1 MNNRKKYSIL
11 ITSVAALAAS
21 TLALT
26 TVPAQASRN
35 STLKVGNVLP
45 LTGGLAGYGVGI
57 DLAAQLGIKDLN
69 AAAKAARI
77 AAKCVWVGT
86 QDDRTSSAGGVEAAT
101 LLVTSLGAQVIL
113 GGGMNS
119 ATTIAVAKSVT
130 IPKNIPLIAVT
141 SSSPE
146 ITTLNDHD
154 TVFRVYPSD
163 TLQGKALAVAM
174 GKAFGKSAKVSVG
187 FKTDAFGVG
196 LDAVFERE
204 WTKAGGTIVNS
215 VGWDPAGTSF
225 TTQAQK
231 LASGSPDG
239 WLIID
244 NSDTFSK
251 VVAPLAATGTW
262 KATQTFM
269 TEDFNDASAIATVE
283 KVVPNALEGVRGTSA
298 ASTGANLAA
307 WKVKFAAANP
317 SDKPTFA
324 DSTGYDAAVI
334 ACLANIAN
342 TGRHA
347 NTYEKALRAVTDT
360 SAPKFTWQNLTGAV
374 KALAAHGHIDFIG
387 PWGEAAFDANGDTG
401 AGAFDVYKIVGA
413 KPVINPADQLK
424 F

>member
-1 MNNRKKYSIL
+1 MNNHKKFRVL
-11 ITSVAALAAS
+11 ISGVAALAAG
-21 TLALT
+21 TLVLA
-26 TVPAQASRN
+26 TVPAQATKF
-35 STLKVGNVLP
+35 STLKIGNVLP

-57 DLAAQLGIKDLN
+57 DLAAQLGIKDVN
-69 AAAKAARI
+69 AATKAARVP
-77 AAKCVWVGT
+77 AKCVRVGT

-146 ITTLNDHD
+146 ITALNDHD

-174 GKAFGKSAKVSVG
+174 GKAFGKTAKVSVG

-196 LDAVFERE
+196 LDAVFEKE
-204 WTKAGGTIVNS
+204 WKKAGGSIVNS

-251 VVAPLAATGTW
+251 VIAPLAATGTW

-269 TEDFNDASAIATVE
+269 TEDFNDASAVATVQ
-283 KVVPNALEGVRGTSA
+283 KVVAGALEGIRGTSA
-298 ASTGANLAA
+298 ASTGSNLTA
-307 WKVKFAAANP
+307 WKAKFAAANP
-317 SDKPTFA
+317 TDKPTFA

-342 TGRHA
+342 TGRSSKTFA
-347 NTYEKALRAVTDT
+347 AALRAVTDT
-360 SAPKFTWQNLTGAV
+360 SATKFTWENLTGAV
-374 KALAAHGHIDFIG
+374 KALASGNHINFVG
-387 PWGEAAFDANGDTG
+387 PWGEADFDANGDTG
-401 AGAFDVYKIVGA
+401 AGAFDVYKIVNA